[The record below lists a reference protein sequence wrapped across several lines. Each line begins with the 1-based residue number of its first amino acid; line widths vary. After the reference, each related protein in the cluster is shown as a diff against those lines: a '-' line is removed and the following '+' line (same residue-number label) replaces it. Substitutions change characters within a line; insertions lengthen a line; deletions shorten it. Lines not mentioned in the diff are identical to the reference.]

1 MATPNNQFRL
11 RLNSNTAY
19 NFTIYWGDGTYDVF
33 NGITPVYQGATGNS
47 STWTTQISAI
57 SAFWPGITRTYATPG
72 NYNVRVLENVPGG
85 FPGLQYIGFN
95 NEDGSGDVW
104 DPSNE
109 FNNDAKKLTKISQW
123 GTVKWD
129 PLKAMNN
136 TFEGCINLKDVVTDG
151 GTSTLSALSSFQQ
164 AWYSCTSLSS
174 FPLID
179 TSKGTNFTGTW
190 RNCTSLSSFPLIDTS
205 KGTNFTDTWHNCD
218 KLTSFPAIN
227 TLSGTSFGGTWFNC
241 ASLTAFPALDMNKA
255 TNLSNTWEACRNM
268 TTFGVTAL
276 SGFTGYLFFTWKDCN
291 KLKEFPLINI
301 NANSYDRVW
310 ENCDAL
316 SSFPLIDMSKNTG
329 RVYACWNGCDNLRSF
344 PLLDTKNVTDFGAA
358 WSGCTSLTSFPA
370 LSTQN
375 GTLFNDAWSSCTS
388 LSSFPLIDTSKGTN
402 FTRTWN
408 NCTSLSSFPLID
420 TSKGT
425 NFTSTWSGC
434 TKLTE
439 FPVIST
445 QNGNASFYYTWSDC
459 TSLSSFPLLGTPNA
473 ISFEGAFY
481 IAHQYGWSSAPIL
494 WQAPLTACP
503 DFLAIPNNVKNVT
516 TFKNTWRGQRNITD
530 TLNFVSAINNSKVTN
545 VAGAWQSCHGITSF
559 SSDVMLSGVNLFG
572 QSSQNEPMAYD
583 STNNSYNDWP
593 IRGSG
598 AWANTKMTTFPL
610 LCTQNGTDFSCAW
623 YNSSNL
629 SAFPALNIGKGTKF
643 VRTWSRCNMLSSFPA
658 LDFRS
663 AYQINGA
670 WALCSSLT
678 SVEYIELSGCR
689 YFGGAW
695 SGLNKIKDFPQ
706 INTLSATS
714 FYDCW
719 RGGGAWQNCVSLTA
733 FPMINTSNCTN
744 FKSAWENCYSLS
756 ASPFPQLDMS
766 KMKAD
771 DAADS
776 FNRLYEP
783 DDGGQCGFGGR
794 DCFKGVKLQTHSY
807 SALLTSLCA
816 TNFNSNVQFHGGLSN
831 FNQAGKD
838 ARDYLV
844 NTKGWTIGGSGSLEL

>member
-1 MATPNNQFRL
+1 L
-11 RLNSNTAY
+11 RLNSSTAY
-19 NFTIYWGDGTYDVF
+19 NFTVYWGDGTYDVF
-33 NGITPVYQGATGNS
+33 NGTTPVYQGAAGNS
-47 STWTTQISAI
+47 STWSTQISAI
-57 SAFWPGITRTYATPG
+57 SASWPGITHTYAAPG
-72 NYNVRVLENVPGG
+72 NYEVRVLENVPGG
-85 FPGLQYIGFN
+85 FPGLQYRGVDD
-95 NEDGSGDVW
+95 EGSNTWNPAD
-104 DPSNE
+104 E
-109 FNNDAKKLTKISQW
+109 FNNDAKKITKISQW
-123 GTVKWD
+123 GTVKWN
-129 PLKAMNN
+129 PTKAMDN
-136 TFEGCINLKDVVTDG
+136 TFEGCINLKDVITDG
-151 GTSTLSALSSFQQ
+151 GTSTLSALTGFQQ
-164 AWYSCTSLSS
+164 AWYNCTSLSS
-174 FPLID
+174 FNVIDTSKGQNFTNTWYNCTSLTAFPLLD
-179 TSKGTNFTGTW
+179 TSKGTNF
-190 RNCTSLSSFPLIDTS
+190 
-205 KGTNFTDTWHNCD
+205 
-218 KLTSFPAIN
+218 IN
-227 TLSGTSFGGTWFNC
+227 TWGGCT
-241 ASLTAFPALDMNKA
+241 SLTAFPDLDMNKA
-255 TNLSNTWEACRNM
+255 TNLSNTWEGCRNM

-276 SGFTGYLFFTWKDCN
+276 SGFTGYLSFTWKDCN

-344 PLLDTKNVTDFGAA
+344 PLLDTKNVTDFGGA
-358 WSGCTSLTSFPA
+358 WSNCASLTSFPA

-375 GTLFNDAWSSCTS
+375 GTLFNEA
-388 LSSFPLIDTSKGTN
+388 
-402 FTRTWN
+402 WN

-439 FPVIST
+439 FPAIST
-445 QNGNASFYYTWSDC
+445 QNGNATFYYTWSNC
-459 TSLSSFPLLGTPNA
+459 TSLSSFSLLGTPNA
-473 ISFEGAFY
+473 ISFEGAFN
-481 IAHQYGWSSAPIL
+481 IDHQYGWSNAPIL
-494 WQAPLTACP
+494 WQAPLTACQ
-503 DFLAIPNNVKNVT
+503 DFLAIPDNVKNVT

-545 VAGAWQSCHGITSF
+545 VAGAWQSCHSITSF
-559 SSDVMLSGVNLFG
+559 PSNVMLSGVNLFG
-572 QSSQNEPMAYD
+572 QSSLNEPMAYD

-629 SAFPALNIGKGTKF
+629 SAFPALNIGKGSKF
-643 VRTWSRCNMLSSFPA
+643 VRAWSRCNSLSSFPA

-695 SGLNKIKDFPQ
+695 SGLSKIKDFPQ

-714 FYDCW
+714 FYDFW
-719 RGGGAWQNCVSLTA
+719 RGGGAWQNCISLTA

-776 FNRLYEP
+776 FNRLYEA

-794 DCFKGVKLQTHSY
+794 DCFKGVKLQTQSY
-807 SALLTSLCA
+807 SSLLTSICA
-816 TNFNSNVQFHGGLSN
+816 TNINTGVTFHGGNST
-831 FNQAGKD
+831 FNTAGSAAKVFLTTSI
-838 ARDYLV
+838 ANGGR
-844 NTKGWTIGGSGSLEL
+844 GWTITDGGYETGT